1 MTFFYRNYV
10 HTIFTISILSKIHIF
25 VLSKNMWG
33 FHKNSLPK
41 SLPLKLRFWYN
52 KIANIRKDYLN
63 KVSTK
68 LVKENQ
74 LIGIEDLQVK
84 NMLKNHQLAQASSDV
99 SWSEFFRMLEY
110 NAVPHGC
117 RVVRV
122 PKFYPNSQTCC
133 KCGYQNKDTKNLAI
147 RAWDCPVCGHH
158 QDREVN
164 AATNIRA

>member
-1 MTFFYRNYV
+1 QRIIVARV
-10 HTIFTISILSKIHIF
+10 HE
-25 VLSKNMWG
+25 
-33 FHKNSLPK
+33 
-41 SLPLKLRFWYN
+41 

-63 KVSTK
+63 KISTK

-74 LIGIEDLQVK
+74 LIGIEDLQVR
-84 NMLKNHQLAQASSDV
+84 NMLKNHQLARAISDV

-110 NAVPHGC
+110 KAVPHGC

-122 PKFYPNSQTCC
+122 PKFYPSSQTCC

-158 QDREVN
+158 HDRDVN
-164 AATNIRA
+164 AARNILAKAKEIIAA